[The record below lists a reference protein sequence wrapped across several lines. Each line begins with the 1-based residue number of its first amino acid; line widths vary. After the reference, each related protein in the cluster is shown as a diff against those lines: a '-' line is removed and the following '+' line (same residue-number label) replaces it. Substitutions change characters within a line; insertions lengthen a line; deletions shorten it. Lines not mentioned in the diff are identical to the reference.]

1 MSTLHDLCRW
11 ARELSWDAV
20 PSPVQQGARLQHL
33 SAAGAVRLG
42 QASPLAPA
50 VFAGCAPRG
59 ASAVIGSERRLSRR
73 DSVHVHATLAGSLDF
88 GDVVLWASPGQAS
101 SIAGWALAGRAPLRE
116 LLTATV
122 AANEVA
128 GRIGLAHLLASGAGP
143 DWSGLQSLAAA
154 LTASRLLG
162 LDADQTT
169 HAAALALG
177 SGTRL
182 PALNDALR
190 GQQLAQAIQAGLQ
203 AAELAQEGVQGPT
216 DLLDRP
222 ELLQQLGVP
231 VVLRG
236 AYAGLGSSWISE
248 TLLIKRLPVGLYA
261 HAACDALLTVLQRHM
276 RAADKRLRPDQWIDC
291 RIRASWPTWVM
302 AGASNPQ
309 GRGWHL
315 PTLFGVLGKG
325 HALGPEQLDPAWLA
339 QEAAAIEPVAA
350 TVQVEHWWPHTLR
363 AGLDLMGSLGPLL
376 ADVGLPALRNAAH
389 GLGSH
394 GRKAPRP
401 GREELVALLRKRPT
415 DLLSALDGVDAGDL
429 TQVDLS
435 SFRYTAPVDI
445 RLSTTR
451 GGFWP
456 ETRMGPDGGPGTSMA
471 DRIEHVTAKFAQG
484 SAEHAE
490 KVPNL
495 LLLDDQVDGQAWV
508 DALV

>member
-11 ARELSWDAV
+11 ASELTWDAI
-20 PSPVQQGARLQHL
+20 PSPVQQRARLQHL

-42 QASPLAPA
+42 QASPLAA
-50 VFAGCAPRG
+50 SVYAGCAPRG
-59 ASAVIGSERRLSRR
+59 SSPVIGGARRLSRR
-73 DSVHVHATLAGSLDF
+73 DAVRVHATLAGALDF
-88 GDVVLWASPGQAS
+88 GDVVLWASTGVAS
-101 SIAGWALAGRAPLRE
+101 SVAGWALAGRAPLRE

-143 DWSGLQSLAAA
+143 DWSGLQALSAA

-162 LDADQTT
+162 LDSDQTT
-169 HAAALALG
+169 HAAALALAT
-177 SGTRL
+177 GTRL
-182 PALNDALR
+182 PALDDTVR
-190 GQQLAQAIQAGLQ
+190 GQQLAQAVQSGLQ

-216 DLLDRP
+216 ALLDRP

-231 VVLRG
+231 AVLRG
-236 AYAGLGSSWISE
+236 AYAGLGQTWVSD

-261 HAACDALLTVLQRHM
+261 HAACDALLTILQRHM

-302 AGASNPQ
+302 DGAATPTS
-309 GRGWHL
+309 RGWHL
-315 PTLFGVLGKG
+315 PTLFGVLGKA

-350 TVQVEHWWPHTLR
+350 TVQVTHWWPHTLR
-363 AGLDLMGSLGPLL
+363 AGLDLMATLGPLL
-376 ADVGLPALRNAAH
+376 ADVGLPRLRVAANA
-389 GLGSH
+389 LGSH
-394 GRKAPRP
+394 GRKPPRP
-401 GREELVALLRKRPT
+401 GRDELVTLLRKRPT

-429 TQVDLS
+429 THVQLS
-435 SFRYTAPVDI
+435 DFRYTAPIDI

-456 ETRMGPDGGPGTSMA
+456 ETRLGPDGGPGTSMS
-471 DRIEHVTAKFAQG
+471 DRVDQVTAKFAQG
-484 SAEHAE
+484 SAAHAE